1 VTKPSLRRR
10 LFHVSAVCM
19 ATALLTYPLGIMR
32 VSDRLMVN
40 ELFRDQALSL
50 PQWTQV
56 TDRAHVTLVL
66 YIVLKLVASVLPCG
80 APISCGVFGPL
91 FTLGAAVGRYY
102 GETLM
107 EVWNPNQS
115 PATYAVVGA
124 ACFAA
129 SATQTVSTAV
139 IFFELTGQLSHMVPV
154 MVACIVAYFVS
165 GMITPS
171 IYDILAS
178 WAGMNSVCYDFN
190 EYVLGHK
197 AARDYMGSVPV
208 VLTRDTTYDE
218 AIQALVRW
226 SRGT

>member
-1 VTKPSLRRR
+1 MYFL
-10 LFHVSAVCM
+10 
-19 ATALLTYPLGIMR
+19 
-32 VSDRLMVN
+32 
-40 ELFRDQALSL
+40 
-50 PQWTQV
+50 
-56 TDRAHVTLVL
+56 
-66 YIVLKLVASVLPCG
+66 LKLISSILPCG

-91 FTLGAAVGRYY
+91 FTMGAAVGRFY

-107 EVWNPNQS
+107 EVWSPNQS

-154 MVACIVAYFVS
+154 MVACIAAYFVS
-165 GMITPS
+165 GIFTPS

-190 EYVLGHK
+190 EHVLSQK
-197 AARDYMGSVPV
+197 VAKDYMGSVPV
-208 VLTRDTTYDE
+208 VFTRDTTYEE
-218 AIQALVRW
+218 AIQALVSGCVWKLCYFPAYSLSIYR
-226 SRGT
+226 